1 MINDDKIL
9 VSGQNDV
16 FDVDFWRMEFQ
27 QRFQKWAEPRSL
39 RRTLA
44 ERGFDFTTD
53 EINNVKHDRASLVV
67 TRNIVTAMDIISAA
81 SSGSIIDEPNPR
93 TTSED
98 LLKRQKIVTGYTPIY
113 PTTQKL
119 KEKMDETSKK
129 S

>member
-27 QRFQKWAEPRSL
+27 RRFQKWAEPRSL
-39 RRTLA
+39 RRILA

-67 TRNIVTAMDIISAA
+67 TRNIVAAMDTILTA
-81 SSGSIIDEPNPR
+81 SEEPNPR
-93 TTSED
+93 TPSEN
-98 LLKRQKIVTGYTPIY
+98 LLKRQKLVTAYTPIY

-119 KEKMDETSKK
+119 KEKMGDSKTAKK